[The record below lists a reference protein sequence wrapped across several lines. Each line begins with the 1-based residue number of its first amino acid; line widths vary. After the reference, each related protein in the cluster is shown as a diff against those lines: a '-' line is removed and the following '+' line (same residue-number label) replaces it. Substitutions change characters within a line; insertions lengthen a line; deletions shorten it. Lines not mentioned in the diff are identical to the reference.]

1 LRRCK
6 ERIGGFSSENA
17 MRREGWVWLA
27 ACALLACAG
36 SASAAGCTLAKYGT
50 LSVEMIGERP
60 TTLVKVNGAVTRF
73 AIDTGAW
80 FNFMSRANA
89 EALGLKPV
97 PAPFGFRMGGIGG
110 SASAEVATIK
120 DLGFLDTDLHHVDF
134 VVGAS
139 DAGEGSLGANLLDF
153 ADLEIDLAQGKV
165 TLFKPDG
172 CRKSALAYWV
182 KGSGT
187 YNVADL
193 HPSIQLNDLR
203 SFVDVTINGKT
214 VRALLDSGAVAT
226 LLDRRAAEHVGIDL
240 HGPRVKPGGRIRGIG
255 AKTYAS
261 WIVPIDTFSVG
272 TETIQHSEMLVM
284 DGNFGDGSHDMILGV
299 DFMLAHH
306 MYIANSQR
314 KLYFTYN
321 GGRVFSLDTASIG
334 AHESAAAAANN
345 GEPKTASDYALR
357 GRARLARGELANAH
371 ADLDAAIRLDPGNA
385 DDHLIRARIL
395 LAQKQPD
402 AALDDL
408 DKALSLDP
416 KNLDA
421 LLLRARLRYGKKDE
435 AGAVADLAT
444 AQKLAPAGSMQSRS
458 IASLYVAVGEPAN
471 ALPLLDTWIRAHEDD
486 STLGSALNERCW
498 ARALANQALDGALHD
513 CREAIKRDGDRAA
526 YLDSLG
532 MAYLRMGNDAESI
545 KAYRQALAQSPHTA
559 WSHYGLGLAELQ
571 AGQIAAGKAEL
582 ATAHSL
588 DKAIDARAAKLGLV
602 APGASP
608 GKEAPSAQPS
618 R

>member
-1 LRRCK
+1 
-6 ERIGGFSSENA
+6 
-17 MRREGWVWLA
+17 MRREGLIWLGV
-27 ACALLACAG
+27 CALLAWAA
-36 SASAAGCTLAKYGT
+36 SASAAGCTLGKYGT

-60 TTLVKVNGAVTRF
+60 TTLLKVNGAVTRF
-73 AIDTGAW
+73 AIDTGA
-80 FNFMSRANA
+80 FFSFMSHANA
-89 EALGLKPV
+89 DALGLKV
-97 PAPFGFRMGGIGG
+97 FPAPFGFRMGGIGG
-110 SASAEVATIK
+110 SAVAEVTRIR
-120 DLGFLDTDLHHVDF
+120 DLGILDTDLHNIDF
-134 VVGAS
+134 VVGGS
-139 DAGEGSLGANLLDF
+139 DSGEGSLGANLLDF

-165 TLFKPDG
+165 TLFKPED

-182 KGSGT
+182 KGGGT

-193 HPSIQLNDLR
+193 HHSVNLNDRR

-226 LLDRRAAEHVGIDL
+226 LLDRRAAERVGIDL
-240 HGPRVKPGGRIRGIG
+240 HGPGVKAGGSVHGIG
-255 AKTYAS
+255 AKTYQS

-284 DGNFGDGSHDMILGV
+284 DGDLGDGSTDMILGV

-334 AHESAAAAANN
+334 AHESAAAATNN

-357 GRARLARGELANAH
+357 GQARRARGELANALS
-371 ADLDAAIRLDPGNA
+371 DLDAAIRLDPGSA

-395 LAQKQPD
+395 VAQKQPD

-408 DKALSLDP
+408 DKALGLDP

-421 LLLRARLRYGKKDE
+421 LVLRARLRYGKKDE
-435 AGAVADLAT
+435 TGAAADLVA

-458 IASLYVAVGEPAN
+458 IASLYVAIDEPGN
-471 ALPLLDTWIRAHEDD
+471 AVPLLDAWIRVHEDD
-486 STLGSALNERCW
+486 SSLGSALNERCW
-498 ARALANQALDGALHD
+498 ARALANQALKGALHD
-513 CREAIKRDGDRAA
+513 CREAIKRDGDRSA

-532 MAYLRMGNDAESI
+532 MVYLRMGNYAAAI
-545 KAYRQALAQSPHTA
+545 KAYQQALAQSPHTA
-559 WSHYGLGLAELQ
+559 WSHFGLGLAQLHSGQTE
-571 AGQIAAGKAEL
+571 AGNAEL
-582 ATAHSL
+582 ATARSL
-588 DKAIDARAAKLGLV
+588 DKEIAARAAKLGLV
-602 APGASP
+602 APDGPPVNKAS
-608 GKEAPSAQPS
+608 GTQPS
-618 R
+618 K

>member
-1 LRRCK
+1 
-6 ERIGGFSSENA
+6 
-17 MRREGWVWLA
+17 MRHQGLIWLA
-27 ACALLACAG
+27 ACALLAGAA
-36 SASAAGCTLAKYGT
+36 SASAAGCTLGKYGT
-50 LSVEMIGERP
+50 LSIEMIGERP

-73 AIDTGAW
+73 AIDTGA
-80 FNFMSRANA
+80 FFSFMSHANA
-89 EALGLKPV
+89 DALGLKV
-97 PAPFGFRMGGIGG
+97 FPAPFGFRMGGIGG
-110 SASAEVATIK
+110 SAVAEVTRIR
-120 DLGFLDTDLHHVDF
+120 DLGILDTDLHNIDF
-134 VVGAS
+134 VVGGS
-139 DAGEGSLGANLLDF
+139 DSGEGSLGANLLDF

-165 TLFKPDG
+165 TLFKPEG

-182 KGSGT
+182 KGDGT

-193 HPSIQLNDLR
+193 HPSVNLNDRR

-214 VRALLDSGAVAT
+214 IRALLDSGAVAT
-226 LLDRRAAEHVGIDL
+226 LLDRRAAERVGIDL
-240 HGPRVKPGGRIRGIG
+240 HGPGVKAGGPVRGIG
-255 AKTYAS
+255 ARTYQS

-284 DGNFGDGSHDMILGV
+284 DGNIGDGSTDMILGV

-334 AHESAAAAANN
+334 AHESAAAATNN
-345 GEPKTASDYALR
+345 GEPKTAADYALR
-357 GRARLARGELANAH
+357 GQARRARGELAKALS
-371 ADLDAAIRLDPGNA
+371 DLDEAIRLDPGSA

-395 LAQKQPD
+395 FAQKQPD

-408 DKALSLDP
+408 DKALGLDP

-435 AGAVADLAT
+435 AGAATDLAA

-458 IASLYVAVGEPAN
+458 VASLYVAIDEPAN
-471 ALPLLDTWIRAHEDD
+471 AVPLLDAWIRVHEDD
-486 STLGSALNERCW
+486 ASLGDALNERCW
-498 ARALANQALDGALHD
+498 ARALANQALKDALRD
-513 CREAIKRDGDRAA
+513 CRKAIKRDGDRAA

-532 MAYLRMGNDAESI
+532 MVYLRMGNYAEAI

-559 WSHYGLGLAELQ
+559 WSHYGLGLAELDSGQ
-571 AGQIAAGKAEL
+571 ADAGNAEL
-582 ATAHSL
+582 ATARSL
-588 DKAIDARAAKLGLV
+588 DKEIAARAAKLGLV
-602 APGASP
+602 APDGP
-608 GKEAPSAQPS
+608 PVNEAPGTQPS
-618 R
+618 K

>member
-1 LRRCK
+1 
-6 ERIGGFSSENA
+6 
-17 MRREGWVWLA
+17 MRAE
-27 ACALLACAG
+27 
-36 SASAAGCTLAKYGT
+36 CTLAKYGT

-73 AIDTGAW
+73 AIDTGA
-80 FNFMSRANA
+80 FFSFMSHANA
-89 EALGLKPV
+89 DALGLKV
-97 PAPFGFRMGGIGG
+97 FPAPFGFRVGGIGG
-110 SASAEVATIK
+110 SAVAEVTKIK
-120 DLGFLDTDLHHVDF
+120 DLGILDTDLHNIDF
-134 VVGAS
+134 VVGGS
-139 DAGEGSLGANLLDF
+139 DAGQAWVGANLLDF
-153 ADLEIDLAQGKV
+153 ADLEIDLTHGKV
-165 TLFKPDG
+165 TLFKTDG
-172 CRKSALAYWV
+172 CRKAELAYWV
-182 KGSGT
+182 KEGGT

-193 HPSIQLNDLR
+193 HPSVNLNDRR

-240 HGPRVKPGGRIRGIG
+240 HGPGVKAGGPVRGIG
-255 AKTYAS
+255 ARTYQS

-284 DGNFGDGSHDMILGV
+284 DGNFGDGSTNMILGV

-334 AHESAAAAANN
+334 AHESTAAAANDAG
-345 GEPKTASDYALR
+345 GEPKTAADYALR
-357 GRARLARGELANAH
+357 GEARRARGELANALS
-371 ADLDAAIRLDPGNA
+371 DLDAAIRLDPGSA

-416 KNLDA
+416 ENLDA
-421 LLLRARLRYGKKDE
+421 LLLRASLRHRKKDDT
-435 AGAVADLAT
+435 GAAADLA
-444 AQKLAPAGSMQSRS
+444 AVQKLAPAGSMQSRY
-458 IASLYVAVGEPAN
+458 IASLYVAMGEPTN
-471 ALPLLDTWIRAHEDD
+471 ALPLLDAWIHAHEDD

-513 CREAIKRDGDRAA
+513 CRKAIKRDGDRAA

-532 MAYLRMGNDAESI
+532 MVYLRMGNDAESI
-545 KAYRQALAQSPHTA
+545 KAYQQALAQSPHTA
-559 WSHYGLGLAELQ
+559 WSHYGLGLAELHS
-571 AGQIAAGKAEL
+571 GRTDAGKAEL
-582 ATAHSL
+582 ATARSL
-588 DKAIDARAAKLGLV
+588 DKDIDARAAKLGLI
-602 APGASP
+602 APGASL
-608 GKEAPSAQPS
+608 GKEASGTQPS

>member
-1 LRRCK
+1 
-6 ERIGGFSSENA
+6 
-17 MRREGWVWLA
+17 MRHEGLVWLA

-36 SASAAGCTLAKYGT
+36 PASAEGCTLGKYGT

-60 TTLVKVNGAVTRF
+60 TTLVKVNGAVARF

-89 EALGLKPV
+89 DALGLRPV

-110 SASAEVATIK
+110 SADAEIARIK
-120 DLGFLDTDLHHVDF
+120 DLGFLDTDLHNVDF
-134 VVGAS
+134 VVGGS

-153 ADLEIDLAQGKV
+153 ADLEIDLTHGKV
-165 TLFKPDG
+165 TLFKTDG
-172 CRKSALAYWV
+172 CRKTELAYWV
-182 KGSGT
+182 KEGGT

-193 HPSIQLNDLR
+193 RPFDLNDRR
-203 SFVDVTINGKT
+203 SFVDVTIDGKSI
-214 VRALLDSGAVAT
+214 RALLDSGAAAT
-226 LLDRRAAEHVGIDL
+226 LLGRRAAERVGIDL
-240 HGPRVKPGGRIRGIG
+240 HGPGVKAGGPVRGIG
-255 AKTYAS
+255 AKTYRS

-284 DGNFGDGSHDMILGV
+284 DGNFSDGSTDMVLGV

-334 AHESAAAAANN
+334 AHESTAAAANDAG
-345 GEPKTASDYALR
+345 GEPKTAADYALR
-357 GRARLARGELANAH
+357 GEARRARGELANALS
-371 ADLDAAIRLDPGNA
+371 DLDAAIRLDPGSA

-408 DKALSLDP
+408 DKALTLDP

-421 LLLRARLRYGKKDE
+421 LLLRASLRHRKKDD
-435 AGAVADLAT
+435 AGAAADLAA
-444 AQKLAPAGSMQSRS
+444 AQKLAPAGSTQSRY
-458 IASLYVAVGEPAN
+458 IASLYVAMGEPAN
-471 ALPLLDTWIRAHEDD
+471 ALPLLDAWIHAHEDD

-513 CREAIKRDGDRAA
+513 CRKAIKRDGDRAA

-532 MAYLRMGNDAESI
+532 MVYLRMGNDAESI
-545 KAYRQALAQSPHTA
+545 KAYQQALAQSPHTA
-559 WSHYGLGLAELQ
+559 WSHYGLGLAELHS
-571 AGQIAAGKAEL
+571 GRTDAGKAEL
-582 ATAHSL
+582 ATARSL
-588 DKAIDARAAKLGLV
+588 DKDIDARAAKLGLI
-602 APGASP
+602 APGASL
-608 GKEAPSAQPS
+608 GKEASGTRPS

>member
-1 LRRCK
+1 
-6 ERIGGFSSENA
+6 
-17 MRREGWVWLA
+17 MRHEGLVWLA

-36 SASAAGCTLAKYGT
+36 PASAEGCTLGKYGT

-60 TTLVKVNGAVTRF
+60 TTLVKVNGAVARF

-89 EALGLKPV
+89 DALGLRPV

-110 SASAEVATIK
+110 SADAEIARIE
-120 DLGFLDTDLHHVDF
+120 DLGFLDTDLHNVDF
-134 VVGAS
+134 VVGGS

-153 ADLEIDLAQGKV
+153 ADLEIDLTHGKV
-165 TLFKPDG
+165 TLFKTDG
-172 CRKSALAYWV
+172 CRKAELAYWV
-182 KGSGT
+182 KEGGT

-193 HPSIQLNDLR
+193 HPSVNLNDRR
-203 SFVDVTINGKT
+203 SFVDVTINGKR

-240 HGPRVKPGGRIRGIG
+240 HGPGVKAGGPVRGIG
-255 AKTYAS
+255 ARTYQS

-272 TETIQHSEMLVM
+272 TEMIQHSEMLVM
-284 DGNFGDGSHDMILGV
+284 DGNFGDGSTNMILGV

-334 AHESAAAAANN
+334 AHESAAAAANDAG
-345 GEPKTASDYALR
+345 GEPKTAADYALR
-357 GRARLARGELANAH
+357 GEARRARGELANALS
-371 ADLDAAIRLDPGNA
+371 DLDAAIRLDPGSA

-395 LAQKQPD
+395 LAQEQPN

-408 DKALSLDP
+408 DKALTLNP
-416 KNLDA
+416 ENLDA
-421 LLLRARLRYGKKDE
+421 LLLRASLRHREKDD
-435 AGAVADLAT
+435 AGAAADLAA
-444 AQKLAPAGSMQSRS
+444 AQKLAPAGSTQSRY
-458 IASLYVAVGEPAN
+458 IASLYVAMGEPAN
-471 ALPLLDTWIRAHEDD
+471 ALPLLDAWIHAHEDD

-513 CREAIKRDGDRAA
+513 CRKAIKRDGDRAA

-532 MAYLRMGNDAESI
+532 MVYLRMGNDAESI

-559 WSHYGLGLAELQ
+559 WSHYGLGLAELH
-571 AGQIAAGKAEL
+571 AGQIDAGKAEL
-582 ATAHSL
+582 ATARSL
-588 DKAIDARAAKLGLV
+588 DNDIDARAARLGLV
-602 APGASP
+602 APAASP
-608 GKEAPSAQPS
+608 GNEASGARPS

>member
-1 LRRCK
+1 
-6 ERIGGFSSENA
+6 
-17 MRREGWVWLA
+17 MRHEGLVWLA

-36 SASAAGCTLAKYGT
+36 PASAEGCTLGKYGT

-60 TTLVKVNGAVTRF
+60 TTLVKVNGAVARF

-89 EALGLKPV
+89 DALGLKPV

-110 SASAEVATIK
+110 SADAEIARIK
-120 DLGFLDTDLHHVDF
+120 DLGFLDTDLHNVDF
-134 VVGAS
+134 VVGGS

-153 ADLEIDLAQGKV
+153 ADLEIDLTHGKV
-165 TLFKPDG
+165 TLFKTDG
-172 CRKSALAYWV
+172 CRKAELAYWV
-182 KGSGT
+182 KEGGT

-193 HPSIQLNDLR
+193 HPSVNLNDRR

-240 HGPRVKPGGRIRGIG
+240 HGPGVKAGGPVRGIG
-255 AKTYAS
+255 ARTYQS

-272 TETIQHSEMLVM
+272 TEMIQHSEMLVM
-284 DGNFGDGSHDMILGV
+284 DGNFGDGSTNMILGV

-334 AHESAAAAANN
+334 AHESAAAAANDAG
-345 GEPKTASDYALR
+345 GEPKTAADYALR
-357 GRARLARGELANAH
+357 GEARRARGELANALS
-371 ADLDAAIRLDPGNA
+371 DLDAAIRLDPGSA

-395 LAQKQPD
+395 LAQEQPN

-408 DKALSLDP
+408 DKALTLNP
-416 KNLDA
+416 ENLDA
-421 LLLRARLRYGKKDE
+421 LLLRASLRHREKDD
-435 AGAVADLAT
+435 AGAAADLAA
-444 AQKLAPAGSMQSRS
+444 AQKLAPAGSTQSRY
-458 IASLYVAVGEPAN
+458 IASLYVAMGEPAN
-471 ALPLLDTWIRAHEDD
+471 ALPLLDAWIHAHEDD

-513 CREAIKRDGDRAA
+513 CRKAIKRDGDRAA

-532 MAYLRMGNDAESI
+532 MVYLRMGNDAESI

-559 WSHYGLGLAELQ
+559 WSHYGLGLAELH
-571 AGQIAAGKAEL
+571 AGQIDAGKAEL
-582 ATAHSL
+582 ATARSL
-588 DKAIDARAAKLGLV
+588 DNDIDARAARLGLV
-602 APGASP
+602 APAASP
-608 GKEAPSAQPS
+608 GNEASGARPS

>member
-1 LRRCK
+1 
-6 ERIGGFSSENA
+6 
-17 MRREGWVWLA
+17 MRHEGWIGLA
-27 ACALLACAG
+27 ACALLVCAA
-36 SASAAGCTLAKYGT
+36 SASAAGCTLGKYGT
-50 LSVEMIGERP
+50 LAVEMIGERP
-60 TTLVKVNGAVTRF
+60 TTLVKVNGAATRF

-89 EALGLKPV
+89 EALGLRLV

-134 VVGAS
+134 VVGGS

-153 ADLEIDLAQGKV
+153 ADLEIDLAHGKV
-165 TLFKPDG
+165 TMFKPDG

-182 KGSGT
+182 KDGGT

-193 HPSIQLNDLR
+193 HPSVDFNDRR
-203 SFVDVTINGKT
+203 SFVDVTINGKM

-226 LLDRRAAEHVGIDL
+226 LLDRRAAERVGIDL
-240 HGPRVKPGGRIRGIG
+240 HGPVVKAGGPVHGIG
-255 AKTYAS
+255 AKTYRS

-284 DGNFGDGSHDMILGV
+284 DGNFGDGSTNMILGV

-334 AHESAAAAANN
+334 AHESTAAAANDAG
-345 GEPKTASDYALR
+345 GEPKTAADYALR
-357 GRARLARGELANAH
+357 GEARRARGELANALS
-371 ADLDAAIRLDPGNA
+371 DLDAAIRLDPGSA
-385 DDHLIRARIL
+385 DDHVIRARVL

-408 DKALSLDP
+408 DKALTLDP

-421 LLLRARLRYGKKDE
+421 LLLRASLRHRKKDD
-435 AGAVADLAT
+435 AGAAADLAA
-444 AQKLAPAGSMQSRS
+444 AQKLAPAGSTQSRY
-458 IASLYVAVGEPAN
+458 IASLYVAMGEPAN
-471 ALPLLDTWIRAHEDD
+471 ALPLLDAWIHAHEDD

-513 CREAIKRDGDRAA
+513 CRKAIKRDGDRAA

-532 MAYLRMGNDAESI
+532 MVYLRMGNDAESI
-545 KAYRQALAQSPHTA
+545 KAYQQALAQSPHTA
-559 WSHYGLGLAELQ
+559 WSHYGLGLAELHS
-571 AGQIAAGKAEL
+571 GRTDAGKAEL
-582 ATAHSL
+582 ATARSL
-588 DKAIDARAAKLGLV
+588 DKDIDARAAKLG
-602 APGASP
+602 
-608 GKEAPSAQPS
+608 
-618 R
+618 

>member
-1 LRRCK
+1 
-6 ERIGGFSSENA
+6 
-17 MRREGWVWLA
+17 MRHEGLVWLA

-36 SASAAGCTLAKYGT
+36 PASAEGCTLGKYGT

-60 TTLVKVNGAVTRF
+60 TTLVKVNGAVARF

-89 EALGLKPV
+89 DALELKPV

-110 SASAEVATIK
+110 SADAEIARIK

-134 VVGAS
+134 VVGGS

-165 TLFKPDG
+165 TLFKTDG
-172 CRKSALAYWV
+172 CRKAELAYWV
-182 KGSGT
+182 KEGGT

-193 HPSIQLNDLR
+193 HPSVNLNDRR

-240 HGPRVKPGGRIRGIG
+240 HGPGVKAGGPVRGIG
-255 AKTYAS
+255 ARTYQS

-284 DGNFGDGSHDMILGV
+284 DGNFGDGSTNMILGV

-306 MYIANSQR
+306 MYISNSQR

-334 AHESAAAAANN
+334 AHESTAAAANDAG
-345 GEPKTASDYALR
+345 GEPKTAADYALR
-357 GRARLARGELANAH
+357 GEARRARGELANALS
-371 ADLDAAIRLDPGNA
+371 DLDAAIRLDPGSA
-385 DDHLIRARIL
+385 DDHVIRARVL
-395 LAQKQPD
+395 LAQKQPG

-408 DKALSLDP
+408 DKALTLDP
-416 KNLDA
+416 ENLDA
-421 LLLRARLRYGKKDE
+421 LLLRASLRHRKKDD
-435 AGAVADLAT
+435 AGAAADLAA
-444 AQKLAPAGSMQSRS
+444 AQKLAPAGSTQSRY
-458 IASLYVAVGEPAN
+458 IASLYVAMGEPAN
-471 ALPLLDTWIRAHEDD
+471 ALPLLDAWIHAHEDD

-513 CREAIKRDGDRAA
+513 CRKAIKRDGDRAA

-532 MAYLRMGNDAESI
+532 MVYLRMGNDAESI

-559 WSHYGLGLAELQ
+559 WSHYGLGLAELH
-571 AGQIAAGKAEL
+571 AGQIDAGKAEL
-582 ATAHSL
+582 ATARSL
-588 DKAIDARAAKLGLV
+588 DNDIDARAARLGLV
-602 APGASP
+602 APAASSGNEASGAR
-608 GKEAPSAQPS
+608 PS

>member
-1 LRRCK
+1 M
-6 ERIGGFSSENA
+6 ERGAS
-17 MRREGWVWLA
+17 RWLWLV

-36 SASAAGCTLAKYGT
+36 SAWADGCTLAKYGT

-80 FNFMSRANA
+80 FSFMSRANA
-89 EALGLKPV
+89 DALGLKLV
-97 PAPFGFRMGGIGG
+97 PAPFGFRMGGVGG
-110 SASAEVATIK
+110 SADAEIARIK
-120 DLGFLDTDLHHVDF
+120 DLGILDTDLRNVDF
-134 VVGAS
+134 VVGGS

-153 ADLEIDLAQGKV
+153 KDLEIDLAQGRV
-165 TLFKPDG
+165 TLFKPEG

-182 KGSGT
+182 KKGGT

-193 HPSIQLNDLR
+193 HPFHLNDRR
-203 SFVDVTINGKT
+203 SFVDVTIDGKSI
-214 VRALLDSGAVAT
+214 RALLDSGAAAT
-226 LLDRRAAEHVGIDL
+226 LLDRRAAERIGIDL
-240 HGPRVKPGGRIRGIG
+240 KGPRVKAGGPIRGIG
-255 AKTYAS
+255 AKTYQS

-284 DGNFGDGSHDMILGV
+284 DGNFSDGSTDMVLGV

-334 AHESAAAAANN
+334 AHESAAAAANDTG
-345 GEPKTASDYALR
+345 GEPKTATDYALR
-357 GRARLARGELANAH
+357 GQARLARGELANALS
-371 ADLDAAIRLDPGNA
+371 DLDAAIRLDPDSA
-385 DDHLIRARIL
+385 DDHLTRARIL

-408 DKALSLDP
+408 DKTLGLDP

-435 AGAVADLAT
+435 AGAAADLGA
-444 AQKLAPAGSMQSRS
+444 ARQLAPTGSMQSRS
-458 IASLYVAVGEPAN
+458 VASLYVAIDEPAN
-471 ALPLLDTWIRAHEDD
+471 AVPLLDAWIGAHEDD
-486 STLGSALNERCW
+486 ASLGSALNERCW
-498 ARALANQALDGALHD
+498 ARALANQSLDDALHD

-532 MAYLRMGNDAESI
+532 MVYLRMGDYAESI
-545 KAYRQALAQSPHTA
+545 KAYQQALAQSPHTA
-559 WSHYGLGLAELQ
+559 WSHYGLGLAELHSGQ
-571 AGQIAAGKAEL
+571 ADAGNAEL
-582 ATAHSL
+582 AMARSL
-588 DKAIDARAAKLGLV
+588 DKEIDARAAKFGLV
-602 APGASP
+602 VPGASP
-608 GKEAPSAQPS
+608 GKEVSGVQPS